1 MDPSRLTWHEQRVL
15 SEIERRL
22 DQEDPDMVSAFRAE
36 PVDGTVP
43 GPGRLSL
50 AGIAVLAAVVGLL
63 VSAPLVVFCG
73 MIAAV
78 AVLLV
83 DAPKPGPGP
92 EVREGGLPGAL
103 PPV

>member
-36 PVDGTVP
+36 PAAGAVS

-73 MIAAV
+73 MIAA
-78 AVLLV
+78 AAALLV
-83 DAPKPGPGP
+83 DAPEPSPGP
-92 EVREGGLPGAL
+92 EAREGGLPGAL